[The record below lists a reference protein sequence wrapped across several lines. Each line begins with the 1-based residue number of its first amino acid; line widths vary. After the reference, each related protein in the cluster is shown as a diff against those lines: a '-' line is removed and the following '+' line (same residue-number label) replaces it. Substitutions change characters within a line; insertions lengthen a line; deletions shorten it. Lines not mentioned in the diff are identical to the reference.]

1 MTEAALV
8 VIAKAPVPGRSK
20 TRLSPPCSP
29 SEAAALAGAALDDT
43 LSAVARTSV
52 ERKLL
57 ALEGDLAGDAPAGME
72 VVPQRGHGL
81 GERLAE
87 ALLAAGGPAL
97 VIAMDTPQVTL
108 ALLAG
113 AVRRLSDPGVDAV
126 LGPSQDGGYWAI
138 GAREPDPALFHGVP
152 MSSSRTLEAQR
163 RRLDELDVR
172 WAELPTLRDVDTME
186 DAQAVAAESP
196 GTRFA
201 RALAG
206 LAHSSPSMSR
216 AVGVP

>member
-1 MTEAALV
+1 MSEAALV

-29 SEAAALAGAALDDT
+29 AEAAALAGAALDDT
-43 LSAVARTSV
+43 LSAVARTPV

-57 ALEGDLAGDAPAGME
+57 ALEGDLAGDAPAGIE

-81 GERLAE
+81 GDRLAD

-97 VIAMDTPQVTL
+97 VIAMDTPQVTP

-113 AVRRLSDPGVDAV
+113 AVRRLSEPGVDAV
-126 LGPSQDGGYWAI
+126 LGPSRDGGYWAI
-138 GAREPDPALFHGVP
+138 GARSPDPALFHGVP
-152 MSSSRTLEAQR
+152 MSSSRTLQAQR
-163 RRLDELDVR
+163 RRLDQLGVR
-172 WAELPTLRDVDTME
+172 WVELPTLRDVDTMA
-186 DAQAVAAESP
+186 DARTVAAESS

-201 RALAG
+201 RALAALG
-206 LAHSSPSMSR
+206 HSSPSTSP
-216 AVGVP
+216 AAAIP

>member
-29 SEAAALAGAALDDT
+29 AEAAALAGAALDDT

-57 ALEGDLAGDAPAGME
+57 VLEGDLAGDAPAGME

-97 VIAMDTPQVTL
+97 VIAMDTPQVTP

>member
-29 SEAAALAGAALDDT
+29 AEAADLAGAALDDT
-43 LSAVARTSV
+43 LSAVARTPV
-52 ERKLL
+52 ARKLL
-57 ALEGDLAGDAPAGME
+57 ALEGDLPGDAPARME
-72 VVPQRGHGL
+72 VVPQRGYGL
-81 GERLAE
+81 GERLAD

-97 VIAMDTPQVTL
+97 VIAMDTPQVTPE
-108 ALLAG
+108 LLAG

-138 GAREPDPALFHGVP
+138 GARNPDPALFWGVP

-163 RRLDELDVR
+163 RRLDQLGVR
-172 WAELPTLRDVDTME
+172 WAELPTLRDVDTMA
-186 DAQAVAAESP
+186 DAHTVAAESP

-201 RALAG
+201 RVLAG
-206 LAHSSPSMSR
+206 LGHSGPSMNR
-216 AVGVP
+216 AAGVS

>member
-29 SEAAALAGAALDDT
+29 AEAADLAGAALDDT

-97 VIAMDTPQVTL
+97 VIAMDTPQVTP

-186 DAQAVAAESP
+186 DAQKVAAESP

-206 LAHSSPSMSR
+206 LAHSSPSISR
-216 AVGVP
+216 AAGVP

>member
-97 VIAMDTPQVTL
+97 VIAMDTPQVTP

-186 DAQAVAAESP
+186 DAQKVAAESP

-206 LAHSSPSMSR
+206 LAHSSPSISR
-216 AVGVP
+216 AAGVP